1 MTVRLFLLSA
11 IAALPACSVMR
22 APSRMDEAGLA
33 TPGSWE
39 STRQAQAGV
48 DTDWVR
54 QFGDSTLTSLVKTA
68 LDANPDLKI
77 AAAKVDQARA
87 DIRAAGAKLQPMVDG
102 GLTGT
107 RTKRNFIG
115 FPIGGQTQ
123 GQPGA
128 AEQVSS
134 SLSNTFGLSLDV
146 QWELDV
152 WGRIRAGASAAAAA
166 AEAVE
171 ADYRAARASLGAQ
184 VARGYF
190 TVVEANRQAQLAEE
204 ALKVYEDT
212 AKAIEDRFRSGQAD
226 EGSLGA
232 QLRLA
237 RSDVA
242 SARAALD
249 QRKGAQADAVRAV
262 QTLLG
267 TYPSKIAAWS
277 GRKDLPGLTKTP
289 PAGLPSELLQRRPDI
304 IAAER
309 RFAARGMSM
318 KEARLAPFPRLSLT
332 GSTGT
337 SAEALKNVLNSDFGV
352 WSLGGSV
359 VQNILTGGQVQA
371 EITRRTSQEQEALAG
386 LQKTVLNAF
395 SEVEQAL
402 DNESTLRSREA
413 ALREAERLAAE
424 ADSEARANYRNGLGD
439 ILTVLQTQSRLV
451 QARSQLASV
460 QRLRLDNRVALHLAL
475 GGGFS

>member
-1 MTVRLFLLSA
+1 
-11 IAALPACSVMR
+11 
-22 APSRMDEAGLA
+22 
-33 TPGSWE
+33 
-39 STRQAQAGV
+39 
-48 DTDWVR
+48 
-54 QFGDSTLTSLVKTA
+54 
-68 LDANPDLKI
+68 
-77 AAAKVDQARA
+77 
-87 DIRAAGAKLQPMVDG
+87 
-102 GLTGT
+102 
-107 RTKRNFIG
+107 
-115 FPIGGQTQ
+115 
-123 GQPGA
+123 
-128 AEQVSS
+128 
-134 SLSNTFGLSLDV
+134 
-146 QWELDV
+146 
-152 WGRIRAGASAAAAA
+152 
-166 AEAVE
+166 
-171 ADYRAARASLGAQ
+171 
-184 VARGYF
+184 
-190 TVVEANRQAQLAEE
+190 
-204 ALKVYEDT
+204 
-212 AKAIEDRFRSGQAD
+212 
-226 EGSLGA
+226 
-232 QLRLA
+232 
-237 RSDVA
+237 
-242 SARAALD
+242 
-249 QRKGAQADAVRAV
+249 
-262 QTLLG
+262 
-267 TYPSKIAAWS
+267 
-277 GRKDLPGLTKTP
+277 
-289 PAGLPSELLQRRPDI
+289 
-304 IAAER
+304 
-309 RFAARGMSM
+309 MSM

>member
-212 AKAIEDRFRSGQAD
+212 AKAIEDRSAPVRRMRA
-226 EGSLGA
+226 A
-232 QLRLA
+232 LA
-237 RSDVA
+237 RS
-242 SARAALD
+242 SAWPAAMWRLPGP
-249 QRKGAQADAVRAV
+249 RW
-262 QTLLG
+262 T
-267 TYPSKIAAWS
+267 S
-277 GRKDLPGLTKTP
+277 GRARRQTRCAPCRRCWEPILPKLRRG
-289 PAGLPSELLQRRPDI
+289 PAGRICP
-304 IAAER
+304 A
-309 RFAARGMSM
+309 
-318 KEARLAPFPRLSLT
+318 
-332 GSTGT
+332 
-337 SAEALKNVLNSDFGV
+337 
-352 WSLGGSV
+352 
-359 VQNILTGGQVQA
+359 
-371 EITRRTSQEQEALAG
+371 
-386 LQKTVLNAF
+386 
-395 SEVEQAL
+395 
-402 DNESTLRSREA
+402 
-413 ALREAERLAAE
+413 
-424 ADSEARANYRNGLGD
+424 
-439 ILTVLQTQSRLV
+439 
-451 QARSQLASV
+451 
-460 QRLRLDNRVALHLAL
+460 
-475 GGGFS
+475 